1 MKSKDIKTASEN
13 VASKLAE
20 QRGRLRS
27 FLYHRGGKKVVG
39 VAVDH
44 LLGLTEEVLFDNG
57 IVVDSDMLNGA
68 VAQGVTTAT
77 RKLLHKNLLSPTW
90 QARRDGNVSTNPIE
104 LTGYWKP
111 IVSRRDNLKLPSE
124 YKDFMQHQ
132 SNIAVR
138 YNKDMVTAL
147 VAYQA
152 EFGPDDKLM
161 LSKRDLETINKVG
174 YVVIY
179 QPYHIACRV
188 ARIYQ
193 GTQGAGG
200 YTNGKGVRYSTEFAE
215 GRKVNGKQKQQL
227 LAHIKSEYGYTK
239 AHSKFLGDNTLANRT
254 AFLRKYGSPGLLRAC
269 LELIYIDETKMSTM
283 IIWQDVHTSLVCH
296 IYAMLRRKNLRSIV
310 DINHKHWF
318 NRHEYYMNNM
328 LSSSLDSTPFFNAC
342 TPSQRAL
349 FNKPSFVPFGHG
361 AGAESCRYSVLDT
374 DDSHWNA
381 EAPMELRDTMSLNE
395 LVNAIR
401 TGTKQVKIPDQFKLA
416 LRAAWPGWS
425 KKRTITEDMYKD
437 KLVIIFDDLKTV
449 FSGSFSPLVKF
460 NNRAVLVKEAS
471 DTMGKLPPSYTNRF
485 GMKLVQTRWKRN
497 PNSVR
502 TIKNET
508 RLSGVI
514 PTPLDVTFDK
524 RVPCTGS
531 EFAVSMPHYKD
542 AEMNVGIGNEFIQ
555 AGKDCLSIHDAWGV
569 RLCDMGFL
577 IEVSARQF
585 TETHAEPMLNSMGY
599 DVPAVLPN
607 LGDSFQIVR

>member
-13 VASKLAE
+13 VASKLAL

-27 FLYHRGGKKVVG
+27 FLFHRGGKKVTG

-44 LLGLTEEVLFDNG
+44 LLGLTEEALFDNG

-77 RKLLHKNLLSPTW
+77 RKILHKNLLTESW

-124 YKDFMQHQ
+124 YKDFMQYQ

-147 VAYQA
+147 VAWQ
-152 EFGPDDKLM
+152 EKFGPDDKLV

-179 QPYHIACRV
+179 QPYYIACRV

-215 GRKVNGKQKQQL
+215 GRKVNGKQQAQFMT
-227 LAHIKSEYGYTK
+227 HIKAEYKYKK

-254 AFLRKYGSPGLLRAC
+254 AFLRKYGNPGLLRAC
-269 LELIYIDETKMSTM
+269 LELIYIAETKKSTM

-310 DINHKHWF
+310 DINHPKWF
-318 NRHEYYMNNM
+318 NRHDYYMNNM
-328 LSSSLDSTPFFNAC
+328 LSSSLDSAPFFRAC
-342 TPSQRAL
+342 TPGQRAL
-349 FNKPSFVPFGHG
+349 FTKPSFVPFGHG
-361 AGAESCRYSVLDT
+361 AGADSCRYSVLNT
-374 DDSHWNA
+374 DDMHWNA
-381 EAPMELRDTMSLNE
+381 EAPTELRDTMSLNE
-395 LVNAIR
+395 LVDAIR
-401 TGTKQVKIPDQFKLA
+401 TGTKQVRIPEQFKLA

-425 KKRTITEDMYKD
+425 KKKAITEDMYKD

-449 FSGSFSPLVKF
+449 FAGSYNPLVRF

-471 DTMGKLPPSYTNRF
+471 DTIGKLPPSYTNRF
-485 GMKLVQTRWKRN
+485 GMKLVQTRWKRD
-497 PNSVR
+497 PNSSR
-502 TIKNET
+502 TIKNKT
-508 RLSGVI
+508 TLAGVT

-524 RVPCTGS
+524 RVACTGS

-555 AGKDCLSIHDAWGV
+555 ADKDCLSIHDAWGV
-569 RLCDMGFL
+569 RLEDMDFL

-585 TETHAEPMLNSMGY
+585 RYTHEEPMLNSMGY
-599 DVPAVLPN
+599 EVPATLPH
-607 LGDSFQIVR
+607 LGDKFQIVR